1 VAVLSNSKKLFLGHL
16 DVMFKCLRPQ
26 LSELCYI
33 DTDSCIWSLS
43 HSNIE
48 DCLRPER
55 ANYWREK
62 NIMAN
67 EAGPLSCHGKMK
79 LEGLFDGGMFN
90 SMKIYRLFQ
99 KRLSSETSSPSA
111 AVVSTS
117 EKNLD
122 NDDDDDDD
130 DHSFNGGGGGGE
142 ETERSISVYT
152 RCKGI
157 NRRLA
162 EKIENSSFNHEQR
175 QKTVILRHCLKA
187 SRTGEIS
194 LLRESRSLAIPF
206 NLKRFVTEDGLHTV
220 AFSERTNNE
229 FENE

>member
-1 VAVLSNSKKLFLGHL
+1 
-16 DVMFKCLRPQ
+16 
-26 LSELCYI
+26 
-33 DTDSCIWSLS
+33 
-43 HSNIE
+43 
-48 DCLRPER
+48 
-55 ANYWREK
+55 
-62 NIMAN
+62 MAN

-99 KRLSSETSSPSA
+99 NRLSSESSPST
-111 AVVSTS
+111 AVLSTS
-117 EKNLD
+117 ENDLD
-122 NDDDDDDD
+122 DEEEHD
-130 DHSFNGGGGGGE
+130 DHSFKDGGFE
-142 ETERSISVYT
+142 EAEKSISVYT

-162 EKIENSSFNHEQR
+162 EKIENSSFDHEQR